1 MLYNKE
7 KGEKMRIAICD
18 DCHADIEKL
27 EKLIKESCFCPINIE
42 FFEFSDGKLL
52 LKQYDFFDVLFLDIQ
67 METSNGSIVGERVRK
82 IDPDVMIFFYT
93 GYDMNAS
100 RILRARPQGYLM
112 KDMDNKEMMLNIDSI
127 LKILS
132 EKLEK
137 KLPIVG
143 DGKMVVVNIS
153 DILYISILNKGSKIW
168 ITDQAA
174 NKLGILKKEGEDIGI
189 KSPVKLNEYYKKLKA
204 HGFLYGSKSYI
215 INANHIHMR
224 LNNVVRLSGGQELTI
239 SRSRKAEFDK
249 EFGHYWGI
257 CYNRERKKQNG
268 I

>member
-1 MLYNKE
+1 
-7 KGEKMRIAICD
+7 MRIAICD
-18 DCHADIEKL
+18 DCYTDIVML
-27 EKLIKESCFCPINIE
+27 EKMIRESCFCPVNIE

-52 LKQYDFFDVLFLDIQ
+52 LEKYDFFDALFLDIQ
-67 METSNGSIVGERVRK
+67 MKTSNGSVVGERIRRL
-82 IDPDVMIFFYT
+82 DPDVMIFFYT

-100 RILRARPQGYLM
+100 RIFKARPQGYLM
-112 KDMDNKEMMLNIDSI
+112 KDMDNKQMMLNIDSI

-132 EKLEK
+132 EKLQK
-137 KLPIVG
+137 KLPIAG

-174 NKLGILKKEGEDIGI
+174 NKLGILKEKGEEVGI
-189 KSPVKLNEYYKKLKA
+189 KSIVKINDYYEQLKL

-215 INANHIHMR
+215 INANHTGMR
-224 LNNVVRLSGGQELTI
+224 LNNIVRLSNGLELTI

-249 EFGHYWGI
+249 KFGHYLGT
-257 CYNRERKKQNG
+257 CYNRERKRLSEG
-268 I
+268 